1 MPATVGE
8 TVLLAA
14 LIRAAVMTALDDE
27 RRGEPVPPLAPHALK
42 AAYWKSAR
50 DGLDGQAVD
59 LLESHETAPAR
70 TLLDRLV
77 DRVRPALEAVGDY
90 DLVHGELDRITEQG
104 NGAMRQRRA
113 FQRRGDVADVVAEAA
128 KATLS

>member
-1 MPATVGE
+1 
-8 TVLLAA
+8 
-14 LIRAAVMTALDDE
+14 MTALDDE

-59 LLESHETAPAR
+59 LLESHEPAPAR
-70 TLLDRLV
+70 QLLDRLV

-90 DLVHGELDRITEQG
+90 DLVRAELDRVTQQG

-113 FQRRGDVADVVAEAA
+113 WRRRGEVADVIAEAA
-128 KATLS
+128 AATLSGA